1 MMNIE
6 KIIGNNIQQ
15 KMNETNVSLTD
26 LAQHI
31 DVTRQTMTNYLKGTS
46 IIDSVKLMKIA
57 EYFSMSLED
66 FFIERDQVAQFNLL
80 FRTSLNEAE
89 STAAVQDCII
99 NYVRTYTALVDLL
112 GEYSASFPP
121 SYNLYTSYGNKN
133 YNINKDIQDYT
144 TFPSILSGELCSQ
157 IESIAIEQRKIL
169 NADNMTGL
177 DLVNAI
183 SESGVLI
190 FFIDFGMD
198 SVSGVSAIDDRNGC
212 FIFVNCHSSISIE
225 RQIFTIAHE
234 YGHIIMHR
242 PLYRRENTKL
252 SSKYTSTR
260 TILDRMADEFAGHF
274 LCPKSMIS
282 KYSSVLQNCRKYSDL
297 FPIKHDFQISLSALM
312 MSLKK
317 YGYISPMALNS
328 YFDFIKRENLEKIE
342 KSPISEIPYIMEKYN
357 QIKNCVIN
365 KKIHLLVIDPK
376 IIDDEIYEIIKESEF
391 ENFYLDCLKQ
401 KNN

>member
-89 STAAVQDCII
+89 STVAVQDCII

-133 YNINKDIQDYT
+133 YNIN
-144 TFPSILSGELCSQ
+144 
-157 IESIAIEQRKIL
+157 ESCAL
-169 NADNMTGL
+169 
-177 DLVNAI
+177 
-183 SESGVLI
+183 
-190 FFIDFGMD
+190 
-198 SVSGVSAIDDRNGC
+198 
-212 FIFVNCHSSISIE
+212 
-225 RQIFTIAHE
+225 
-234 YGHIIMHR
+234 
-242 PLYRRENTKL
+242 
-252 SSKYTSTR
+252 
-260 TILDRMADEFAGHF
+260 
-274 LCPKSMIS
+274 
-282 KYSSVLQNCRKYSDL
+282 
-297 FPIKHDFQISLSALM
+297 HDFW
-312 MSLKK
+312 
-317 YGYISPMALNS
+317 
-328 YFDFIKRENLEKIE
+328 E
-342 KSPISEIPYIMEKYN
+342 
-357 QIKNCVIN
+357 V
-365 KKIHLLVIDPK
+365 
-376 IIDDEIYEIIKESEF
+376 
-391 ENFYLDCLKQ
+391 
-401 KNN
+401 